1 LLRKL
6 LVTFI
11 RMFADFLAVVAAFG
25 LGLAAYHALAIGK
38 HDPRILPYVYL
49 ALFAGALYAAIF
61 RWMGLY
67 APGRSSLSIA
77 EVKRLF
83 AGYAAGA
90 LILTGAAFF
99 SRIGRPHPPSRLVL
113 LYSLV
118 LTFPLLRLERFALRG
133 LAAWLHKRFGDART
147 ALIIGKGDVAQQLR
161 RALERSASPK
171 YRIVEPAGPAAFG
184 EGRVSDAVE
193 KIAENNAVDMIFV
206 ADQTLSHD
214 QMFELQHHCEAKG
227 IEFSYVPDLF
237 EFITHDVKIT
247 ELDGVPLIK
256 RRVRGRRRAYLA
268 AKRIFDVVFSAVALI
283 VLSPLFGFLAIVI
296 KRGSPGPV
304 FFSHERIGLNGRRF
318 RLFKFR
324 TMKAGIDP
332 YAPSPRSSDDPRITR
347 VGRFLRRKSLDEL
360 PQLYNILKGDMSVV
374 GPRPEMPFIVETYTP
389 AHRARLS
396 VKPGLTG
403 VWPISAHRTSDIH
416 DVMDYDVYY
425 VENQSFVL
433 DMLIIFETVFY
444 FLSGRGGC

>member
-1 LLRKL
+1 
-6 LVTFI
+6 
-11 RMFADFLAVVAAFG
+11 MFADFMAVVAAFG
-25 LGLAAYHALAIGK
+25 LGLVAYHVLAIGE

-49 ALFAGALYAAIF
+49 ALFAGAVYAAIF

-99 SRIGRPHPPSRLVL
+99 SRIGQLHPPSRLVL

-118 LTFPLLRLERFALRG
+118 LTFPLLRLERFVLRG
-133 LAAWLHKRFGDART
+133 LAVWLHKRLGEART
-147 ALIIGKGDVAQQLR
+147 AMIVGEGDVAQQLR

-171 YRIVEPAGPAAFG
+171 YRILEPA
-184 EGRVSDAVE
+184 DAGSTREAPVLDGIRR
-193 KIAENNAVDMIFV
+193 IAESNAIDMLLV
-206 ADQTLSHD
+206 ADQALSHD
-214 QMFELQHHCEAKG
+214 EMFELQRYCEDNG

-237 EFITHDVKIT
+237 EFITHDIKIT
-247 ELDGVPLIK
+247 ELDGIPLIK
-256 RRVRGRRRAYLA
+256 RRVRGRRRAYLV
-268 AKRIFDVVFSAVALI
+268 AKRIFDVVFSSIALI
-283 VLSPLFGFLAIVI
+283 VLSPLFLFLAIAI
-296 KRGSPGPV
+296 KRSSPGPV
-304 FFSHERIGLNGRRF
+304 FFSHERVGHNGRRF

-332 YAPSPRSSDDPRITR
+332 YAPSPKNSDDPRIIR
-347 VGRFLRRKSLDEL
+347 AGRFIRRKSLDEL

-389 AHRARLS
+389 AHRARLH
-396 VKPGLTG
+396 VRPGLTG
-403 VWPISAHRTSDIH
+403 VWQISAHRASDIH

-433 DMLIIFETVFY
+433 DMLIIFETLFY
-444 FLSGRGGC
+444 FLSGRGAC